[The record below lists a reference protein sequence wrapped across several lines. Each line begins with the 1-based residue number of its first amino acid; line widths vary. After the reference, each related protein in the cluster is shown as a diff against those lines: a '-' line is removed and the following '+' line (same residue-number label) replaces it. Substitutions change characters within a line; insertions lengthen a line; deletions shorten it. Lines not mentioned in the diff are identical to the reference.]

1 MNAEFYETNLK
12 ENAIDDLEKLFKFL
26 ELAKQD
32 KSYWKWVIIALH
44 SSLYKFMLLALK
56 NSDCSGICEQGERKK
71 VELVYKI
78 DSFNSKNKLISF
90 LKAFE
95 WIQDTEKMS
104 RYMNSKAF
112 ISTPETDEAMRKL
125 NTTLRNQFFHFKPM
139 DWLIEIQLIKEIKQ
153 RTLSIIRFILF
164 ESNTVMIEKNEL
176 LAINFSFRLILQLIQ
191 ALLVQ

>member
-1 MNAEFYETNLK
+1 MNSKFYKTDLK

-56 NSDCSGICEQGERKK
+56 NSDCSGVWEQAEKKK
-71 VELVYKI
+71 VKLIYKI
-78 DSFNSKNKLISF
+78 DPFNSKNKVISF
-90 LKAFE
+90 LKAFK

-112 ISTPETDEAMRKL
+112 ISTLEIDKAMGKL
-125 NTTLRNQFFHFKPM
+125 NTTLRNQFFHFKPT

-153 RTLSIIRFILF
+153 RTLPIIRFIIF
-164 ESNTVMIEKNEL
+164 ESNTVTIEESQL
-176 LAINFSFRLILQLIQ
+176 LIIDKMLKRAK
-191 ALLVQ
+191 